1 MSTAQHDNIFSLM
14 KGFAIISVVI
24 GHCSVASVEGFV
36 NQYHL
41 ATFYFIAGYFF
52 NPAYLDVPKTFI
64 VKRIKRLYL
73 PFMSYG
79 LMFLLLHNVFCHL
92 GLYPA
97 DGIYTVSDFVHN
109 GLTILC
115 LTSYEPFMGAMWF
128 APSLL
133 MVSIA
138 YVAARKAWPTTKSGG
153 GDFMFSDWIYMLKNG
168 RKKPVLHLECD
179 GYSSNFPSWQ
189 RVERTPMVAMLCW

>member
-14 KGFAIISVVI
+14 KGFTIISVVV

-73 PFMSYG
+73 PFVSYG

-109 GLTILC
+109 RLKLILC
-115 LTSYEPFMGAMWF
+115 LTSYELFMGAMWF

-138 YVAARKAWPTTKSGG
+138 YVAARKACQPQNRGG
-153 GDFMFSDWIYMLKNG
+153 
-168 RKKPVLHLECD
+168 
-179 GYSSNFPSWQ
+179 
-189 RVERTPMVAMLCW
+189 